1 MKVKNE
7 YQKFF
12 KQKCF
17 THHITLPPSP
27 LNEKSVVSVLRKIE
41 FKLNKTF
48 LKSAFTKY
56 KETDRFRFH
65 IFPEDKNIGRQHFHI
80 LLYSPRN
87 RDKEFNVDKCIA
99 CKFREEPYFLT
110 CPHCTTRVL
119 YELIE
124 KQVPT
129 IAHTLY
135 SMRTRKITKEEFT
148 KNFIKTMQDVRIT
161 ISEETD
167 DYSNIYATKKQKFQY
182 EYADS
187 YLVC

>member
-1 MKVKNE
+1 MRIRNE
-7 YQKFF
+7 YQNFF
-12 KQKCF
+12 KRECF

-27 LNEKSVVSVLRKIE
+27 ITEKTVVSCLDEIE

-48 LKSAFTKY
+48 LKSSFPKY

-65 IFPEDKNIGRQHFHI
+65 IFPEDKNINKQHFHI
-80 LLYSPRN
+80 LLFSPRK
-87 RDKEFNVDKCIA
+87 RDKEFNTDRCIA

-110 CPHCTTRVL
+110 CPHCTARVL

-124 KQVPT
+124 KQVPV

-135 SMRTRKITKEEFT
+135 SMRTRKKSEDDFT
-148 KNFIKTMQDVRIT
+148 KKFIKTMKDVRIT
-161 ISEETD
+161 ISDETD
-167 DYSNIYATKKQKFQY
+167 GYSNIYATKKQNFQY
-182 EYADS
+182 ENADS

>member
-1 MKVKNE
+1 MKLKNE
-7 YQKFF
+7 YQMFF

-27 LNEKSVVSVLRKIE
+27 LTEKSVVSVMRKVE
-41 FKLNKTF
+41 FNLNKTF
-48 LKSAFTKY
+48 LKSSFPKY
-56 KETDRFRFH
+56 KETDRFRFF
-65 IFPEDKNIGRQHFHI
+65 IFPEDKNLYKQHFHI
-80 LLYSPRN
+80 LLFSPRR
-87 RDKEFNVDKCIA
+87 RDKEFNSDRCIA
-99 CKFREEPYFLT
+99 CKYREVPDFLT
-110 CPHCTTRVL
+110 CSHCTTRVL

-124 KQVPT
+124 KQVPV

-135 SMRTRKITKEEFT
+135 SMRTRKKSEDDFT
-148 KNFIKTMQDVRIT
+148 KKFIRTMKDVRIT

-167 DYSNIYATKKQKFQY
+167 EYTNIYATKKQNFQY

>member
-12 KQKCF
+12 KQRCF

-27 LNEKSVVSVLRKIE
+27 LNERSVVSVLRKIE

-56 KETDRFRFH
+56 KETDRFRFF
-65 IFPEDKNIGRQHFHI
+65 IFPEDKKIDLQHFHV
-80 LLYSPRN
+80 LLFSPRK
-87 RDKEFNVDKCIA
+87 RDKEFNTERCIA

-110 CPHCTTRVL
+110 CPHCTSRVL
-119 YELIE
+119 YGLIAEELPRL
-124 KQVPT
+124 K
-129 IAHTLY
+129 
-135 SMRTRKITKEEFT
+135 
-148 KNFIKTMQDVRIT
+148 DVRIT

-167 DYSNIYATKKQKFQY
+167 EYTNIYATKKQNFQY

>member
-27 LNEKSVVSVLRKIE
+27 ITEKTVVSCLDEIV

-48 LKSAFTKY
+48 LKSSFPKY

-65 IFPEDKNIGRQHFHI
+65 IFPEDKNINKQHFHI
-80 LLYSPRN
+80 LLFSPRK
-87 RDKEFNVDKCIA
+87 RDKEFNTDRCIA

-110 CPHCTTRVL
+110 CPHCTARVL
-119 YELIE
+119 YELIK
-124 KQVPT
+124 KQVPV

-135 SMRTRKITKEEFT
+135 SMRTRKKSEDDFT
-148 KNFIKTMQDVRIT
+148 KKFIRTMKDVRIT
-161 ISEETD
+161 ISDETD
-167 DYSNIYATKKQKFQY
+167 GYSSIYATKKQHFSY
-182 EYADS
+182 ENADS